1 MSDALTGLTEVT
13 NASNAKIANL
23 VQSYLVQEA
32 KLLGK
37 ITDYSSLATPGSKS
51 VAIPRSGGFT
61 VAQKSENTAVTAQ
74 IVTYASDAIV
84 FGEPHCVQFV
94 LEDTASI
101 QAAMDLKSDMLLKAA
116 KDMALYFD
124 TTLIA
129 AMVAGAAS
137 SNPDH
142 QIVFTDTS
150 TDVMAIADVL
160 AMRKLIEA
168 QYIDPSEC
176 YLGIGPEKECELLN
190 ISGFQNAANYGN
202 GAPLASGVI
211 GSIFGTKVVLHA
223 GFADRAVMWHPSSFG
238 HAFQQNVIVKEQAD
252 LANVGTR
259 YGLQAFWA
267 CKVLDSGKRLVHCDS
282 TN

>member
-1 MSDALTGLTEVT
+1 MGDALTGLTEIT
-13 NASNAKIANL
+13 NASNAKISNI

-37 ITDYSSLATPGSKS
+37 ITDYSYLASPGSKS

-94 LEDTASI
+94 LEDTASL
-101 QAAMDLKSDMLLKAA
+101 QAAMDLKNDMLLKAA

-129 AMVAGAAS
+129 AMVAGAS
-137 SNPDH
+137 SSAPDH
-142 QIVFTDTS
+142 QLVFADTS
-150 TDVMAIADVL
+150 TDVMAIVDILTA
-160 AMRKLIEA
+160 RKLLADQAIE
-168 QYIDPSEC
+168 PSEC
-176 YLGIGPEKECELLN
+176 YLGIGPEKEKELLA
-190 ISGFQNAANYGN
+190 ISGFQSAADFGM

-211 GSIFGTKVVLHA
+211 GKIFGMPVVLHT
-223 GFADRAVMWHPSSFG
+223 GFADRAVYWHPTSFA
-238 HAFQQNVIVKEQAD
+238 HAFQQNVIVKEQSD

-267 CKVLDSGKRLVHCDS
+267 CKVLDSGKRLVHQDS